1 MCRGNFANQLDGY
14 VMNLF
19 RVKAVEDILKHS
31 ERRQLQRTLGSLDLV
46 MLGIGCIIG
55 MGIFVLTGVG
65 AAKYAGPGIVLSF
78 CLSGLA
84 CIFAALIYAE
94 LAAMVPVAGSA
105 YTYTY
110 AVLGEAAAWIV
121 GWNLILE
128 YAVSAGAVAS
138 GWSGYV
144 TGIFEAAGM
153 PLPYNLTHVPNW
165 LGEPDKVGGIIN
177 LPAILVTLFVT
188 VMLVLGTGK
197 SAKFN
202 MALVVV
208 KLCTLTLFLVLAVP
222 NVQVEN
228 WHPFLPYGWGGVAS
242 GAAIIFFAY
251 IGFDA
256 VSTSAEECKNP
267 NRDLP
272 IGLIGSL
279 LICTILYIVVA
290 GALTGIVSYTELDN
304 AEPLAYALRAIGYN
318 FGSILVAVGA
328 IAGLTTVLLVLI
340 YGQTRIF
347 FAMSR
352 DSLLPDKFATIH
364 PKFGTPYFMTIAT
377 GLGVA
382 LVSGFAPLHIIAELS
397 NIGTLSAFVMVAI
410 GVMVLRRTQPDRHRP
425 FRCPAV
431 IFVGLGA
438 IISCSYLMI
447 SLPASTWIRFG
458 VWSLIG
464 IIVYACYGYHRS
476 PLSRKAANA

>member
-1 MCRGNFANQLDGY
+1 
-14 VMNLF
+14 MNKF
-19 RVKAVEDILKHS
+19 RIKPFQDILEHS
-31 ERRQLQRTLGSLDLV
+31 KNSKLSRSLGALDLV

-78 CLSGLA
+78 VLSGTA

-94 LAAMVPVAGSA
+94 LASMVPVSGSA

-110 AVLGEAAAWIV
+110 AVLGEVAAWIV
-121 GWNLILE
+121 GWNLVLE

-165 LGEPDKVGGIIN
+165 LGEPDKVGGIVN

-188 VMLVLGTGK
+188 VMLVIGTSK
-197 SAKFN
+197 SARFN
-202 MALVVV
+202 MVLVIV
-208 KLCTLTLFLVLAVP
+208 KLCTLTLFLALAAP
-222 NVQVEN
+222 NIQIEN
-228 WHPFLPYGWGGVAS
+228 WNPFLPYGWSGVAT

-279 LICTILYIVVA
+279 AVCTILYIAVA
-290 GALTGIVSYTELDN
+290 GTLTGIVSYKSLDN

-318 FGSILVAVGA
+318 FGSVLVAVGA

-352 DSLLPDKFATIH
+352 DKLLPEKFAKVH
-364 PKFGTPYFMTIAT
+364 PKFDTPYVMTVVT

-382 LVSGFAPLHIIAELS
+382 LVSGFAPLHVIAELS
-397 NIGTLSAFVMVAI
+397 NIGTLSAFVMVAV
-410 GVMVLRRTQPDRHRP
+410 GVMVLRKTQPDRERP

-431 IFVGLGA
+431 VLVGIGA
-438 IISCSYLMI
+438 ILSCGYLMI
-447 SLPASTWIRFG
+447 SLPAATWERFG
-458 VWSLIG
+458 IWTFVGLIF
-464 IIVYACYGYHRS
+464 YAMYGYRRS
-476 PLSRKAANA
+476 PLSSKAVK

>member
-1 MCRGNFANQLDGY
+1 MKI
-14 VMNLF
+14 F
-19 RVKAVEDILKHS
+19 RIKPLEDIIEHS
-31 ERRQLQRTLGSLDLV
+31 ERKQLPRTLGAFDLV

-65 AAKYAGPGIVLSF
+65 AAKYAGPGIVFSF
-78 CLSGLA
+78 ILSGTA
-84 CIFAALIYAE
+84 CVFAALIYAE
-94 LAAMVPVAGSA
+94 LASMVPVSGSA

-110 AVLGEAAAWIV
+110 AVLGEVAAWIV

-128 YAVSAGAVAS
+128 YTVSAGAVAS

-144 TGIFEAAGM
+144 TGIFEASGM
-153 PLPYNLTHVPNW
+153 PLSYNLTHVPNW
-165 LGEPDKVGGIIN
+165 LGEADKVGGYIN
-177 LPAILVTLFVT
+177 VPAILITLFVT

-202 MALVVV
+202 MALVIV
-208 KLCTLTLFLVLAVP
+208 KLCTLTLFLALAVP
-222 NVQVEN
+222 NIHVEN
-228 WHPFLPYGWGGVAS
+228 WNPFLPYGWSGVAA

-279 LICTILYIVVA
+279 LVCTILYIVVA
-290 GALTGIVSYTELDN
+290 GALTGIVSYKNLDN

-340 YGQTRIF
+340 FGQTRIF

-352 DSLLPDKFATIH
+352 DQLLPEKFAVVH
-364 PKFGTPYFMTIAT
+364 PRFGTPYLMTIAT
-377 GLGVA
+377 GSCVA
-382 LVSGFAPLHIIAELS
+382 LVAGFAPLHVIAELS

-410 GVMVLRRTQPDRHRP
+410 GVMVLRKTQPDKYRP
-425 FRCPAV
+425 FRCPYV
-431 IFVGLGA
+431 NFVGLGA

-447 SLPASTWIRFG
+447 SLPATTWVRFG
-458 VWSLIG
+458 VWSFIG
-464 IIVYACYGYHRS
+464 MVVYAMYGYHKS
-476 PLSRKAANA
+476 PLHKKAKKA

>member
-1 MCRGNFANQLDGY
+1 MNIFRIKPIDDIIAN
-14 VMNLF
+14 
-19 RVKAVEDILKHS
+19 S
-31 ERRQLQRTLGSLDLV
+31 ERRKLQRSLGSFDLV

-78 CLSGLA
+78 VLSGIA

-94 LAAMVPVAGSA
+94 LAAMVPVSGSA

-121 GWNLILE
+121 GWNLVLE
-128 YAVSAGAVAS
+128 YAVAAGAVAS

-144 TGIFEAAGM
+144 VGIFEAAGM
-153 PLPYNLTHVPNW
+153 PLNYNLTHVPNW
-165 LGEPDKVGGIIN
+165 LGEPDKIGGIVN

-188 VMLVLGTGK
+188 VMLVIGTGK

-202 MALVVV
+202 VALVIV

-222 NVQVEN
+222 NINIQN
-228 WHPFLPYGWGGVAS
+228 WEPFLPYGWGGVAS

-279 LICTILYIVVA
+279 LICTVLYILVS
-290 GALTGIVSYTELDN
+290 GTLTGIVSYKELDN
-304 AEPLAYALRAIGYN
+304 AEPLAYALRTIGYG
-318 FGSILVAVGA
+318 FGSVLVAVGA
-328 IAGLTTVLLVLI
+328 IAGLSTVLLVLI

-347 FAMSR
+347 FSMSR
-352 DSLLPDKFATIH
+352 DKLLPEKFAAVH
-364 PKFGTPYFMTIAT
+364 PKFGTPYIMTIFT
-377 GLGVA
+377 GVVVA
-382 LVSGFAPLHIIAELS
+382 LVAGFAPLHIIAELS
-397 NIGTLSAFVMVAI
+397 NIGTLSAFVVVAV
-410 GVMVLRRTQPDRHRP
+410 GVMVLRKAQPDRKRP
-425 FRCPAV
+425 FICPA
-431 IFVGLGA
+431 INFVGWGA

-447 SLPASTWIRFG
+447 SLPATTWVRFG
-458 VWSLIG
+458 IWTIVG
-464 IIVYACYGYHRS
+464 ITIYAMYGYRKS
-476 PLSRKAANA
+476 PLHRNAKA